1 MFVETLLS
9 FTICD
14 SKNLGYGRN
23 STDSEFPHIDI
34 LRDPLE
40 GDQIVLE
47 EFTRLQQSS
56 LTRNLTQWPT
66 RPRKRRAIL
75 SKRRIRSKL
84 KCNYDIPW
92 SPPYLPSEIVMKIM
106 DFLKSPRHIE
116 AMFKAFQNWGCLVPQ
131 QYWRRRWI
139 NSRSQEVSFLGD
151 LLLPGPEDLD
161 WRLVYLYFD
170 KTIRDSQVW
179 RYLKYIM
186 SRLRSA
192 EANFLKAMADKDS
205 EEDEG

>member
-1 MFVETLLS
+1 
-9 FTICD
+9 
-14 SKNLGYGRN
+14 
-23 STDSEFPHIDI
+23 
-34 LRDPLE
+34 
-40 GDQIVLE
+40 
-47 EFTRLQQSS
+47 
-56 LTRNLTQWPT
+56 
-66 RPRKRRAIL
+66 
-75 SKRRIRSKL
+75 
-84 KCNYDIPW
+84 
-92 SPPYLPSEIVMKIM
+92 MKIM
-106 DFLKSPRHIE
+106 DFLESPRHIE
-116 AMFKAFQNWGCLVPQ
+116 AMFKAFQNWECLVPQ

-139 NSRSQEVSFLGD
+139 NSHSQEVSFLGD

-192 EANFLKAMADKDS
+192 EANFLKAMADEDS